1 MPDAVMKKTEGVD
14 ELLSALILN
23 EQSRQLTNAVE
34 GLRGAGNEP
43 AARSLVRYAD
53 YFCSEVRERVRKI
66 IREHPEGYPVI
77 LSLLRTVLEWL
88 NADRSELRTQGSDSE
103 AAQKLKDID
112 HFEAFVRDIG
122 RDILRQSWTAR

>member
-1 MPDAVMKKTEGVD
+1 MPDAVMKTETGVD

-34 GLRGAGNEP
+34 GLRGENEP

-53 YFCSEVRERVRKI
+53 YFCSEVRERVREI

-112 HFEAFVRDIG
+112 HF
-122 RDILRQSWTAR
+122 